1 MSYQIHSVLTLYPT
15 DTGLTIVAQPLTIAG
30 VATGDPLIATELP
43 VSPVAGAR
51 YVVSGDVPDDARF
64 IRWQTSDET
73 TVYGEEAIS
82 PPLSIPD
89 HSAALQ
95 GLSDAAD
102 AILEAVE
109 GIDAGEGEDLDDIR
123 ADLDA
128 ILGAVSGGSV
138 TYSGPLSP
146 DGGTLTLTQGDDYT
160 SAGTGRV
167 LEWTSDAWSLE
178 LEAEVTAAFKPRLGG
193 DRLTFT
199 LEVVD
204 STTVRLELSS
214 EETEMLSIGEDVY
227 EFGIFVTTPR
237 QTLVKGWVTVVEDG
251 A

>member
-1 MSYQIHSVLTLYPT
+1 MSYQIHSVLTLYPS
-15 DTGLTIVAQPLTIAG
+15 DTGLTIEAQPLTIDG

-51 YVVSGDVPDDARF
+51 YVVSGDVADDARF

-82 PPLSIPD
+82 PPLNIPD
-89 HSAALQ
+89 YSAALA
-95 GLSDAAD
+95 GL
-102 AILEAVE
+102 LEAVE

-178 LEAEVTAAFKPRLGG
+178 LEVEVTAAFKPRLGG
-193 DRLTFT
+193 ERLTFT